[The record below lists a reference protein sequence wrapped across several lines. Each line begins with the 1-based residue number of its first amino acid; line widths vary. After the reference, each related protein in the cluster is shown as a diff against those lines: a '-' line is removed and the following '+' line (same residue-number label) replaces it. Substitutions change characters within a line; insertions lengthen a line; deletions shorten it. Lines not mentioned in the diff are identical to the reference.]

1 MYTHFLFHING
12 SLFSC
17 QVLGEMI
24 HITTEYLTNEERVIM
39 ANSKVEALEVE
50 SSKLRKDHIT
60 AMDGWN
66 NVKKQLKALTGKL
79 QVVKLLTV

>member
-12 SLFSC
+12 SFFSC

-50 SSKLRKDHIT
+50 SSKLRKDLVI

-79 QVVKLLTV
+79 QVEKLLTV